1 MDSSSWIAIYLP
13 IFLVLVIIIPAQ
25 RRNIYITGKIRKKRG
40 VRKVSNELIKSCIG
54 KTCSISTGTL
64 GSSYNKVKVIEVIDN
79 WIRIDS
85 KGRENLINSDY
96 IQNIKILSWLR
107 KYFII
112 KLSCSFN
119 IAVNKKQPLY
129 EVYKQWCFPIGKY
142 DIQVAWSILKEI

>member
-1 MDSSSWIAIYLP
+1 LDSSSWIAIYLP

-25 RRNIYITGKIRKKRG
+25 HRNIYITGIIGKLRKKRG
-40 VRKVSNELIKSCIG
+40 ERKVSNELIKSCIG

-96 IQNIKILSWLR
+96 IQNIKILS
-107 KYFII
+107 
-112 KLSCSFN
+112 
-119 IAVNKKQPLY
+119 
-129 EVYKQWCFPIGKY
+129 
-142 DIQVAWSILKEI
+142 